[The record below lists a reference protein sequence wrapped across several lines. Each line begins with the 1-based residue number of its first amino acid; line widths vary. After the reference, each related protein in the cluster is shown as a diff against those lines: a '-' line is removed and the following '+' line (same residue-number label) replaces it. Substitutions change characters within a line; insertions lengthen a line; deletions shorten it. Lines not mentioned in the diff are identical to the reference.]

1 MIDTYDKFWDAV
13 HKIEKSIKNCVT
25 IEQIDN
31 CKQWMD
37 NVWNNNLSKF
47 RCIGTNLQDMVE
59 IKQLLN
65 TAYSTQRQ
73 IILNNQNFKDNKLY
87 C

>member
-13 HKIEKSIKNCVT
+13 QKIEKSIKSCAT

-37 NVWNNNLSKF
+37 NVWDDNLLQYKGLGVS
-47 RCIGTNLQDMVE
+47 LQDMVE
-59 IKQLLN
+59 FKQLLN

-73 IILNNQNFKDNKLY
+73 IILNNQNFKDNE
-87 C
+87 

>member
-13 HKIEKSIKNCVT
+13 HKIEKSIKSCAT

-37 NVWNNNLSKF
+37 NVWDDNLLQYKGLGVS
-47 RCIGTNLQDMVE
+47 LQDMVE

-73 IILNNQNFKDNKLY
+73 IILNNQNLKDNE
-87 C
+87 

>member
-31 CKQWMD
+31 CK
-37 NVWNNNLSKF
+37 
-47 RCIGTNLQDMVE
+47 RMV
-59 IKQLLN
+59 
-65 TAYSTQRQ
+65 
-73 IILNNQNFKDNKLY
+73 ILK
-87 C
+87 

>member
-13 HKIEKSIKNCVT
+13 HKIEKSIKSCAT

-37 NVWNNNLSKF
+37 NVWDDSLLQYK
-47 RCIGTNLQDMVE
+47 GLGVNLQDLIEV
-59 IKQLLN
+59 KQLLN
-65 TAYSTQRQ
+65 TTYATQRQ
-73 IILNNQNFKDNKLY
+73 IILGR
-87 C
+87 

>member
-13 HKIEKSIKNCVT
+13 HKIEKSIKSCAT

-37 NVWNNNLSKF
+37 NVWNKNLS
-47 RCIGTNLQDMVE
+47 IYIELGVNLKDLVE
-59 IKQLLN
+59 VKQLLN
-65 TAYSTQRQ
+65 LTYLNRRQ
-73 IILNNQNFKDNKLY
+73 KILNNIHIE
-87 C
+87 

>member
-13 HKIEKSIKNCVT
+13 HKIEKSIKSCAT

-37 NVWNNNLSKF
+37 NVWDNNLLQYK
-47 RCIGTNLQDMVE
+47 GLGVNLQDLIEV
-59 IKQLLN
+59 KKLL
-65 TAYSTQRQ
+65 TTTYTTQRQ
-73 IILNNQNFKDNKLY
+73 IILGR
-87 C
+87 

>member
-13 HKIEKSIKNCVT
+13 QKIEKSIKSCAT

-37 NVWNNNLSKF
+37 NVWDDNLLQYK
-47 RCIGTNLQDMVE
+47 GLGVNLQDLIE
-59 IKQLLN
+59 AKRLL
-65 TAYSTQRQ
+65 TTIYATQRQ
-73 IILNNQNFKDNKLY
+73 IILGILTEVN
-87 C
+87 

>member
-13 HKIEKSIKNCVT
+13 HKIEKSIKSCAT

-37 NVWNNNLSKF
+37 NVWDNNLSKF
-47 RCIGTNLQDMVE
+47 RCIGANLKDMVE

-73 IILNNQNFKDNKLY
+73 IILNNQNLKDNE
-87 C
+87 

>member
-1 MIDTYDKFWDAV
+1 MLCIRLK
-13 HKIEKSIKNCVT
+13 KSIKSCAT

-37 NVWNNNLSKF
+37 NVWDDNLLQYK
-47 RCIGTNLQDMVE
+47 GLGVNLQDLIEV
-59 IKQLLN
+59 KQLLT

-73 IILNNQNFKDNKLY
+73 IILNNQNFKDNE
-87 C
+87 

>member
-13 HKIEKSIKNCVT
+13 HKIEKSIKSCAT

-37 NVWNNNLSKF
+37 NVWNKNLSIY
-47 RCIGTNLQDMVE
+47 IGLGVNLKDLVE
-59 IKQLLN
+59 VKQLLN
-65 TAYSTQRQ
+65 LTYLNRRQ
-73 IILNNQNFKDNKLY
+73 KILNNIDIE
-87 C
+87 

>member
-13 HKIEKSIKNCVT
+13 QKIEKTIKSCKT
-25 IEQIDN
+25 IAQIEN

-37 NVWNNNLSKF
+37 NVWDDNLLQYK
-47 RCIGTNLQDMVE
+47 GLGVNLQDLIEV
-59 IKQLLN
+59 KQLLT

-73 IILNNQNFKDNKLY
+73 IILNNQNFKDNE
-87 C
+87 

>member
-13 HKIEKSIKNCVT
+13 QKIEKTIKSCKT
-25 IEQIDN
+25 ITQIEN

-37 NVWNNNLSKF
+37 NVWDDNLLQYKGLGVS
-47 RCIGTNLQDMVE
+47 LQDMVE

-73 IILNNQNFKDNKLY
+73 IILNNQNLKDNE
-87 C
+87 

>member
-13 HKIEKSIKNCVT
+13 HKIEKSIKSCVT

-37 NVWNNNLSKF
+37 NVWDDNLLQYK
-47 RCIGTNLQDMVE
+47 GLGVNLQDLIEV
-59 IKQLLN
+59 KQLLT

-73 IILNNQNFKDNKLY
+73 IILNNQNFKDNE
-87 C
+87 

>member
-13 HKIEKSIKNCVT
+13 HKIEKSIKSCAT

-37 NVWNNNLSKF
+37 NVWNKNLSIY
-47 RCIGTNLQDMVE
+47 IGLGVNLKDLVE
-59 IKQLLN
+59 VKQLLN
-65 TAYSTQRQ
+65 LTYLNRRQ
-73 IILNNQNFKDNKLY
+73 KILNNIHIE
-87 C
+87 